1 MNNIE
6 IIEILKSLLVEYT
19 SKTETQIENNLTAI
33 FQSFE
38 NKSLKE
44 DIDNYSEFVLLGAS
58 LFELKAKRLLP
69 QEEEIDWL
77 DEVELIKDKEIG
89 RAHV

>member
-44 DIDNYSEFVLLGAS
+44 DIAGSNPCSWSWHPPAVRWPSCVRNERFQVNWS
-58 LFELKAKRLLP
+58 L
-69 QEEEIDWL
+69 
-77 DEVELIKDKEIG
+77 
-89 RAHV
+89 